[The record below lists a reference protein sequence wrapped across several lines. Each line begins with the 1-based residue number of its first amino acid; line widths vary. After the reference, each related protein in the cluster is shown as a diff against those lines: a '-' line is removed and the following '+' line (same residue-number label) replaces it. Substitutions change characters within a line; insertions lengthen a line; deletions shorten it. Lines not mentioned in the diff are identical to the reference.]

1 VNPQAAGRQRHGPE
15 GDGSTSDEPTGD
27 GPTSDYLVITGMSG
41 AGRSTAAA
49 ALEDAGWY
57 VIDNMPPS
65 LLSAVADVVGGPGSS
80 HDRVALVLGRPG
92 GAGVD
97 AAIPAIDE
105 LRARGSRVRLVYLD
119 APQDVLVRRYE
130 GTRRRHPI
138 AQRQVAQ
145 AIDDERRLLEPV
157 RERADV
163 VVDTAEMNV
172 NQLRQRVTDLFGEH
186 TELGMRTSVVSF
198 GYKHGLP
205 LDADLVFDCRFLPN
219 PHWVDKLRPLSGLD
233 EPVRD
238 FVMAEDAT
246 HDFVDRVDDLVGSLL
261 PAFSAEGKA
270 YLTVALGCTGGRHR
284 SVVLAE
290 ELARRLRGRDWAP
303 FVIHRDIDR

>member
-1 VNPQAAGRQRHGPE
+1 MI
-15 GDGSTSDEPTGD
+15 
-27 GPTSDYLVITGMSG
+27 DYLLITGMSG

-65 LLSAVADVVGGPGSS
+65 LLSAVADAEDRIGP
-80 HDRVALVLGRPG
+80 DQERVALVMGRG
-92 GAGVD
+92 GATQVED
-97 AAIPAIDE
+97 VLPAIKALE
-105 LRARGSRVRLVYLD
+105 GQGHRVRVVYLD

-138 AQRQVAQ
+138 SAASVED
-145 AIDDERRLLEPV
+145 AIASERRLLEPI
-157 RERADV
+157 RDRADV
-163 VVDTAEMNV
+163 VIDTGQLNV
-172 NQLRQRVTDLFGEH
+172 NQLRTRVLSLFGEQAD
-186 TELGMRTSVVSF
+186 GMRTAVVSF

-219 PHWVDKLRPLSGLD
+219 PHWVEELRPQTGLD

-238 FVMAEDAT
+238 YVLAQKETAE
-246 HDFVDRVDDLVGSLL
+246 FLELVDQLLGTLL
-261 PAFSAEGKA
+261 PAFDAEGKS
-270 YLTVALGCTGGRHR
+270 YLTIAMGCTGGRHR

-290 ELARRLRGRDWAP
+290 ELARRLGARGADP
-303 FVIHRDIDR
+303 SVFHRDVDR

>member
-1 VNPQAAGRQRHGPE
+1 M
-15 GDGSTSDEPTGD
+15 
-27 GPTSDYLVITGMSG
+27 SDYLLITGMSG

-65 LLSAVADVVGGPGSS
+65 LLGEVAEVVDRPGSA
-80 HDRVALVLGRPG
+80 HHRVALVMGRAG
-92 GAGVD
+92 GAHVD
-97 AAIPAIDE
+97 EALPAIDD
-105 LRARGSRVRLVYLD
+105 LRSRGHRVRLLYLD
-119 APQDVLVRRYE
+119 APQDVLVRRFE

-138 AQRQVAQ
+138 GERQVAE
-145 AIDDERRLLEPV
+145 AIADERRLLQTV

-163 VVDTAEMNV
+163 VVDTAELNV
-172 NQLRQRVTDLFGEH
+172 NQLRQRVLDLFSEES
-186 TELGMRTSVVSF
+186 ELGMRTSVVSF

-219 PHWVDKLRPLSGLD
+219 PHWVDKLRPLTGLD
-233 EPVRD
+233 DPVRD

-246 HDFVDRVDDLVGSLL
+246 HAFLDRVEDLVGTLL
-261 PAFSAEGKA
+261 PAFVAEGKS
-270 YLTVALGCTGGRHR
+270 YLTIALGCTGGRHR

-290 ELARRLRGRDWAP
+290 ELAHRLRARGADP
-303 FVIHRDIDR
+303 VVIHRDIGR

>member
-1 VNPQAAGRQRHGPE
+1 M
-15 GDGSTSDEPTGD
+15 
-27 GPTSDYLVITGMSG
+27 SDYLVITGMSG

-65 LLSAVADVVGGPGSS
+65 LLSEVADLVGGPGSS

-97 AAIPAIDE
+97 EAIPAIEE
-105 LRARGSRVRLVYLD
+105 LRARGNRVRLVYLD

-138 AQRQVAQ
+138 AQRQVAE
-145 AIDDERRLLEPV
+145 AIDDERRLLESV

-186 TELGMRTSVVSF
+186 PELGMRTSVVSF

-238 FVMAEDAT
+238 FVMAQDAT
-246 HDFVDRVDDLVGSLL
+246 HDFLDRVDDLMGSLL
-261 PAFSAEGKA
+261 PAFCDEGKA

-290 ELARRLRGRDWAP
+290 ELARRLRGRGSAP

>member
-1 VNPQAAGRQRHGPE
+1 M
-15 GDGSTSDEPTGD
+15 
-27 GPTSDYLVITGMSG
+27 SDYLVITGMSG

-65 LLSAVADVVGGPGSS
+65 LLSEVADLVGGPGSS

-97 AAIPAIDE
+97 EAIPAIEE
-105 LRARGSRVRLVYLD
+105 LRARGNRVRLVYLD

-138 AQRQVAQ
+138 AQRQVAE
-145 AIDDERRLLEPV
+145 AIDDERRLLESV

-186 TELGMRTSVVSF
+186 PELGMRTSVVSF

-238 FVMAEDAT
+238 FVMAQDAT
-246 HDFVDRVDDLVGSLL
+246 HDFLDRVDDLMGSLL
-261 PAFSAEGKA
+261 PAFSDEGKA

-290 ELARRLRGRDWAP
+290 ELARRLRGRGSAP